1 MVLKA
6 VILSHINLHATF
18 KSNLLARADKHCLSN
33 LITKFNGLSAT
44 ECNLVCSHQQEIGGM
59 YTPFSGYGLL
69 VYIGLGYKLSML
81 SIHSP
86 DYVFTVLV
94 SIFICKTTIVRVI
107 EYSAS
112 ITHACALQMV
122 RTTYN

>member
-1 MVLKA
+1 MGLVQ
-6 VILSHINLHATF
+6 
-18 KSNLLARADKHCLSN
+18 
-33 LITKFNGLSAT
+33 LSAILCAAT
-44 ECNLVCSHQQEIGGM
+44 SRKLVVCIRRS
-59 YTPFSGYGLL
+59 PFSGYGLL

-94 SIFICKTTIVRVI
+94 SIFIRKTAIVRVI

-122 RTTYN
+122 RTTYNQPTPPAPCLGTPVSRQKLH